1 MTRIYYQGRSCETDA
16 PTVKV
21 FLKSR
26 SLADVSEMLVE
37 YKGEVYGPGFDLS
50 TLALDPDAELNVF
63 HVVAG
68 G

>member
-16 PTVKV
+16 PTVMA
-21 FLKSR
+21 FLESR
-26 SLADVSEMLVE
+26 SLTDVSEMLVE

-50 TLALDPDAELNVF
+50 TLALDLDAELNVF

>member
-16 PTVKV
+16 STVKA
-21 FLKSR
+21 FLESR
-26 SLADVSEMLVE
+26 SLIDVSAMLVE

-50 TLALDPDAELNVF
+50 TLTLDPDAELNVF